1 MKIGIAG
8 PIQTAPLVEFL
19 DDVDLDKTSEGLGGI
34 PVTQLVK
41 GLLKTDH
48 EVSVYSL
55 DQNVNRREILRGKN
69 LTVYYGPYRP
79 RHRIWNFFKQERQSI
94 RDFILADR
102 ADIVHAHWTYEFALG
117 ALASGKPTL
126 ITVHDWAPTIFR
138 LKTDPYRFG
147 RLLMACAT
155 FFKGSHFIA
164 NSPYIQKCLK
174 NYLRKDVPVIPNT
187 LDEALFYEGERYL
200 NTSRPAIVSVNNGF
214 AKLKNVKS
222 LMRAY
227 KLIKKEIPACRL
239 MLIGSGFEKDGE
251 ADKWAKSELL
261 PDGIEFRGLLP
272 HNKVLEILGHSDLL
286 VHPALEESFGITLL
300 EAMAKKTPVIGG
312 KNSGA
317 VPWVLNY
324 GKSGIL
330 TDVKSPK
337 NIAKEAIRILG
348 NENKWKI
355 YSINGYKHAKS
366 NFSSTVVTK
375 QYIKLYIDIIK
386 NEKGYK

>member
-8 PIQTAPLVEFL
+8 PVQTAPLVEFL
-19 DDVDLDKTSEGLGGI
+19 DGVNLDKAPEGLGGI
-34 PVTQLVK
+34 SVTQLVK
-41 GLLKTDH
+41 GLLNTNH

-55 DQNVNRREILRGKN
+55 DQNIKSREILRGKN
-69 LTVYYGPYRP
+69 LTLYYGPYRP

-102 ADIVHAHWTYEFALG
+102 PDIVHAHWTYEFALG

-126 ITVHDWAPTIFR
+126 ITVRDWAPAILRF
-138 LKTDPYRFG
+138 KTDHYRFG

-155 FFKGSHFIA
+155 FFKGSYFIA

-174 NYLRKDVPVIPNT
+174 KYLHKDVSVIPNA
-187 LDEALFYEGERYL
+187 LDEAVFYEGKRYL
-200 NTSRPAIVSVNNGF
+200 STSRPTIVSINNGF
-214 AKLKNVKS
+214 AKRKNVKS

-227 KLIKKEIPACRL
+227 KLIKKKIPACRL

-251 ADKWAKSELL
+251 ADKWAKSKFLS
-261 PDGIEFRGLLP
+261 DGIDFVGLLP
-272 HNKVLEILGHSDLL
+272 HAEVLEILGSSDLL
-286 VHPALEESFGITLL
+286 VHPALEESFGMTLL

-324 GKSGIL
+324 GKAGVL
-330 TDVKSPK
+330 TDIKSPEH
-337 NIAKEAIRILG
+337 IADEAIKLLTDEELWEMFSNAG
-348 NENKWKI
+348 YQYAWENFRLMKI
-355 YSINGYKHAKS
+355 
-366 NFSSTVVTK
+366 
-375 QYIKLYIDIIK
+375 IDQTIHEYRK
-386 NEKGYK
+386 VLEGAE